1 MLFMQRPTSFTPTDF
16 AALGAG
22 GMAYVK
28 PVIHEGQPAY
38 GIFGADG
45 EGRQAWYRHWVETG
59 FAAIERMLDASP
71 HTGRFCHGDT
81 PTFADCCLVPQ
92 VFNAERF
99 EVPMTAYPAI
109 RRITENCRALEAFRL
124 AAPEAQPD
132 AE

>member
-1 MLFMQRPTSFTPTDF
+1 MIQLYTYFRSS
-16 AALGAG
+16 ASYRVRIALKLKGL
-22 GMAYVK
+22 AYEAI
-28 PVIHEGQPAY
+28 PVHLVR
-38 GIFGADG
+38 DG
-45 EGRQAWYRHWVETG
+45 GRQAWYRHWVETG

-81 PTFADCCLVPQ
+81 PSIADCCLVPQ